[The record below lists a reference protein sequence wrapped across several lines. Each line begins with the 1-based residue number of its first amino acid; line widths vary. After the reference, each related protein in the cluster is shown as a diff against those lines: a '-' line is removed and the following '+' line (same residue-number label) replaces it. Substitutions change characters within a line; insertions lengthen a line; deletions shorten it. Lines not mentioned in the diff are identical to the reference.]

1 MLFASENDS
10 FASLVMSKPV
20 DHSGFTPPGGRA
32 LGNERRIAALAEL
45 VATAALALCTVV
57 AATVVSVGIA
67 RAHGIAATTG
77 SDGSLYGIALLLV
90 LIVIGVGGYA
100 VRPPRQHMS
109 R

>member
-1 MLFASENDS
+1 
-10 FASLVMSKPV
+10 MSKTP

-67 RAHGIAATTG
+67 RAHGTMATADG
-77 SDGSLYGIALLLV
+77 DGSLYGMTVLLV
-90 LIVIGVGGYA
+90 LIVIGIGGYA
-100 VRPPRQHMS
+100 MRPPRRRMPH
-109 R
+109 